1 MDAPAFFVSDG
12 DGYRATVATRG
23 PWDAGFQHGGP
34 PSALLVRAMR
44 LAVGDP
50 ALALATFSS
59 RFLRAV
65 PLARV
70 SVEVTVSV
78 GRTVART
85 TAVLHADRPVLE
97 AQGLFV
103 RTQPAEVPTC
113 AEALWPA
120 PEACAPFAFS
130 FFPWE
135 EGYHRGVEFRC
146 LPEERWGGP
155 TLRTW
160 ARPRLPLV
168 AGTPTTAE
176 EATVL
181 LADAES
187 GMAPPLDP
195 SDWTFANPDLTVV
208 FGRAPVG
215 PWIGFA
221 AESRTFASGRGL
233 AEARLRDGSG
243 VFGRSVQSLL
253 VRGR

>member
-1 MDAPAFFVSDG
+1 MDTPAFFVPDG
-12 DGYRATVATRG
+12 DAYQATVATRG

-34 PSALLVRAMR
+34 PSALLARAMR
-44 LAVGDP
+44 LAVGDS
-50 ALALATFSS
+50 AFALATFST

-65 PLARV
+65 PVARV
-70 SVEVTVSV
+70 STEVTVSR
-78 GRTVART
+78 GRTVARVS
-85 TAVLHADRPVLE
+85 AVLHADRPVLE
-97 AQGLFV
+97 AQGLYV
-103 RTQPAEVPTC
+103 REQPTEVPMRR
-113 AEALWPA
+113 EEPWPK
-120 PEACAPFAFS
+120 PEACAPFSFS

-146 LPEERWGGP
+146 LPDEQWGGP

-160 ARPRLPLV
+160 ARPRLALV
-168 AGTPTTAE
+168 AGTPTAAE

-195 SDWTFANPDLTVV
+195 SAWSFANPDLTVV

-221 AESRTFASGRGL
+221 AESRTFPSGRGL
-233 AEARLRDGSG
+233 SEARLCDSSG